1 MKERLEKLL
10 LTDFG
15 LNPSRRILWWKGDW
29 WNAGDLDRLVVS
41 CRENLERSGFKEGYR
56 LAVLLPNSPM
66 VLALSIAV
74 WSLGGTI
81 STLNARAGFTSLS
94 RTLELIDA
102 FGVVISDEIAD
113 LGKQLQKSGF
123 PVIQVDPDKAIQPFI
138 GRECEVGDPDL
149 AIIFATS
156 GTTGLPKAVPLS
168 HGNLIDNALKV
179 FDHVDELQEGHV
191 MINVLPNFH
200 SFGYTVSGILPL
212 LCGMSQTILPSFM
225 PPRATL
231 EAMNA
236 SGVTDLVMVPAML
249 SFLLVTMKN
258 TGIKT
263 PSGLKVIITGGDKLN
278 VQIDQKVKNTMG
290 IGVLEGY
297 GLTECSPVVAVNPSY
312 SGRKLG
318 TVGTFIP
325 GYEWQLRSSEGNI
338 LQKDKEGILWVRGPS
353 VGGSYFKAQDISSER
368 FIDGWFNTGDVVKV
382 DQEGY
387 LTILDRATDII
398 IVGGFNV
405 YPQEVEGILNG
416 HPGINAAI
424 AVGMPHPVNGEV
436 VKVFVMREEGSSL
449 TQRDIIDYCK
459 KELAHFKV
467 PRKVEFLDSFP
478 LSPTG
483 KILRRKLR
491 ELK

>member
-1 MKERLEKLL
+1 MKDRLEKLL
-10 LTDFG
+10 LKDFTI
-15 LNPSRRILWWKGDW
+15 NPSRQVIWWKGDW
-29 WNAGDLDRLVVS
+29 WKAGDFNSLVET
-41 CRENLERSGFKEGYR
+41 CRNHLVRSGFKEGYR
-56 LAVLLPNSPM
+56 LAVLLPNSPA
-66 VLALSIAV
+66 VLALSLAV
-74 WSLGGTI
+74 WSIGGTI
-81 STLNARAGFTSLS
+81 STLNAKAGFTSLS
-94 RTLELIDA
+94 RTLELIDPY
-102 FGVVISDEIAD
+102 GVVISDEI
-113 LGKQLQKSGF
+113 KQLGQELEKEGF
-123 PVIQVDPDKAIQPFI
+123 PVVLVDPEKTIPVFK
-138 GRECEVGDPDL
+138 GRDCKTDDPDL

-168 HGNLIDNALKV
+168 HGNLIDNALNV
-179 FDHVDELQEGHV
+179 FDHVEELQEGDV

-212 LCGMSQTILPSFM
+212 LCGMSQTILPSFL

-231 EAMNA
+231 DSINR

-258 TGIKT
+258 TGLT
-263 PSGLKVIITGGDKLN
+263 MPPGLKVIITGGDKLN
-278 VQIDQKVKNTMG
+278 VQIDQKVREVMG

-297 GLTECSPVVAVNPSY
+297 GLTECSPVVSVNPSY
-312 SGRKLG
+312 SHRKLG
-318 TVGTFIP
+318 TVGTFLS
-325 GYEWQLRSSEGNI
+325 GYEWELRNNEGKI
-338 LQKDKEGILWVRGPS
+338 VEKDKEGILWVRGPS
-353 VGGSYFKAQDISSER
+353 VGGSYFKAPEISSER
-368 FIDGWFNTGDVVKV
+368 FVDEWFNTGDVVKV

-416 HPGINAAI
+416 HPSINAAI

-436 VKVFVMREEGSSL
+436 VKVFIMREEGADLSE
-449 TQRDIIDYCK
+449 RDVIDFCK

-491 ELK
+491 EMK